1 MFLKEPINMEDFKM
15 GDLSNKVI
23 LTVATTGAWP
33 TKEIT
38 PYVPIQPAEIAE
50 EVYAC
55 WKAGASMAHIHVRDD
70 QAKASM
76 DYSKFE
82 ETVHL
87 IRDRKDCDIVLNLTT
102 SGGIGLDDEM
112 RIKPFK
118 ELKPELASYDCGSM
132 NWQNNCVF
140 ENSPA
145 FLEKLGNTMQ
155 EAGVK
160 PEIEIFDVGM
170 IYNALYYLKK
180 GVLKAPLH
188 FQFVLGAAGGMPATV
203 ENLVFLKN
211 LIPEGSTWS
220 ALGIGKGHLP
230 ILYTALALGG
240 NIRVGMEDNIMYSKG
255 ELAKSNVEFVE
266 RAKRIIHEF
275 GKEVATPEET
285 RQILGV

>member
-1 MFLKEPINMEDFKM
+1 MSGLS
-15 GDLSNKVI
+15 DLSNKVI

-33 TKEIT
+33 KKENT
-38 PYVPIQPAEIAE
+38 PYVPVTPAEIAE

-70 QAKASM
+70 EANASM
-76 DYSKFE
+76 DYHKFE
-82 ETVHL
+82 ETVNL
-87 IRDRKDCDIVLNLTT
+87 IRARKDCDIVLNLTT
-102 SGGIGLDDEM
+102 SGGIGLADDVRM
-112 RIKPFK
+112 KPFI
-118 ELKPELASYDCGSM
+118 ELVPELASYDCGSM

-203 ENLVFLKN
+203 ENLVYLKN
-211 LIPEGSTWS
+211 LIPAGSTWS

-230 ILYTALALGG
+230 IMYAALALGG
-240 NIRVGMEDNIMYSKG
+240 NIRVGMEDNILYGKG
-255 ELAKSNVEFVE
+255 QLATSNVEFVE
-266 RAKRIIHEF
+266 RAKRVIKDF
-275 GKEVATPEET
+275 GKEVATPGET